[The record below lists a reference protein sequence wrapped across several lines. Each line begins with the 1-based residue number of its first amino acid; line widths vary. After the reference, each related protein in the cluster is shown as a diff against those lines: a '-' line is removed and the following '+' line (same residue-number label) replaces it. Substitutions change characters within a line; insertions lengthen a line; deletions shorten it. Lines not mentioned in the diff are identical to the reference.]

1 MYEIGVEHV
10 LPLTTRDDGPGVL
23 EEQRR
28 SGLVSSA
35 SYRTQR
41 PRSDATGQ
49 ICLVRGVSART
60 GTRTTNRSAASSS
73 RCSGRSAASGWV
85 PLNGWVT
92 AERVVSRSGYTGLNY
107 GVATS
112 RASRST
118 SRHSSTRTSR
128 GFSFQGLLRLGTPS
142 NWGNIYGY
150 WAWSIEQSYTGAGG
164 QIIYNPNLLDI
175 RDIPKENFL
184 EYAASFNTNMR
195 LTKSFRLA
203 GSRTIAFNFDITNV
217 FNKKSLTADGEREL
231 SRVDHRPEPGGEEL
245 PRRRQGDVLHLHG
258 TLSGLEGELA
268 EAAHGPAG
276 VAVVPESAVL
286 PFRSERQPLN
296 PVGNA
301 RDRHGQCLSP
311 CRLFL

>member
-1 MYEIGVEHV
+1 M
-10 LPLTTRDDGPGVL
+10 
-23 EEQRR
+23 
-28 SGLVSSA
+28 
-35 SYRTQR
+35 
-41 PRSDATGQ
+41 
-49 ICLVRGVSART
+49 
-60 GTRTTNRSAASSS
+60 
-73 RCSGRSAASGWV
+73 
-85 PLNGWVT
+85 
-92 AERVVSRSGYTGLNY
+92 SRSGYTGLNTVSNKQGESIY
-107 GVATS
+107 FTPFVSANQP
-112 RASRST
+112 R
-118 SRHSSTRTSR
+118 
-128 GFSFQGLLRLGTPS
+128 FSFQGLFRLGTPS

-276 VAVVPESAVL
+276 VL
-286 PFRSERQPLN
+286 LFLN
-296 PVGNA
+296 PRYYRFGVSVN
-301 RDRHGQCLSP
+301 L
-311 CRLFL
+311 